1 MSKKTRHNKKRN
13 TAFLYETLVRE
24 LSKTML
30 TKQAD
35 RQKMVATALREHFK
49 KGTELSKEL
58 NVYRALLESD
68 SLQRPIAEK
77 LLSEAKR
84 LHNTIDKKK
93 LFNEQSTLIRFMNKY
108 ISKDIY
114 ANFVPNYKNLATISQ
129 ILNDDTSI
137 KRRVLL
143 EGEVVEYLC
152 GVQTKSV
159 ETLQPIDDIT
169 YKTFVQRFNEQ
180 YSGLLEEQRALLNHF
195 ILSFSDN
202 GLTLKT
208 YLNQE
213 VGRLKEVIKVGLE
226 QNEIKE
232 DRDMLDASNRVL
244 QIMNEFSKKPI
255 DENMVRTVLKVQ
267 DLAKEITGNGS

>member
-24 LSKTML
+24 LSKAML

-35 RQKMVATALREHFK
+35 RQKVVASALREHFK

-68 SLQRPIAEK
+68 NLQKPVAEK

-84 LHNTIDKKK
+84 LHNTIDKEK
-93 LFNEQSTLIRFMNKY
+93 LFTEQSALIRFMNKN
-108 ISKDIY
+108 ISKDIFG
-114 ANFVPNYKNLATISQ
+114 NFVPNYKNLATISQ

-152 GVQTKSV
+152 GAKTKSV
-159 ETLQPIDDIT
+159 ETLKPIDDLT
-169 YKTFVQRFNEQ
+169 YKTFVQKFNEQ
-180 YSGLLEEQRALLNHF
+180 YSGLLDEQRILLNHF
-195 ILSFSDN
+195 ILSFADN
-202 GLTLKT
+202 GLALKA
-208 YLNQE
+208 YLNEE
-213 VGRLKEVIKVGLE
+213 VGRLKEIIKVGLE
-226 QNEIKE
+226 KNEIKE
-232 DRDMLDASNRVL
+232 DRDMLASSNKVL
-244 QIMNEFSKKPI
+244 EIMSEFANKPI
-255 DENMVRTVLKVQ
+255 DESVVRTVLKVQ
-267 DLAKEITGNGS
+267 DLAKEISGNGS

>member
-13 TAFLYETLVRE
+13 TAFLYEALVRE
-24 LSKTML
+24 LSKAML
-30 TKQAD
+30 KKQSK
-35 RQKMVATALREHFK
+35 RQKMVADALKEHFK

-68 SLQRPIAEK
+68 NLQKPVAEK

-84 LHNTIDKKK
+84 LHATIDKKR
-93 LFNEQSTLIRFMNKY
+93 LFNEQSALIRFMNKH

-143 EGEVVEYLC
+143 EGEVVDYLC
-152 GVQTKSV
+152 GTPTKSV
-159 ETLQPIDDIT
+159 ENLKPIDDLV
-169 YKTFVQRFNEQ
+169 YKTFVEKFNEQ
-180 YSGLLEEQRALLNHF
+180 YSGLLDEQRALLNHF

-202 GLTLKT
+202 GLALKA
-208 YLNQE
+208 YLNEE
-213 VGRLKEVIKVGLE
+213 VGRLKKVIKVGLE
-226 QNEIKE
+226 QTEIKE
-232 DRDMLDASNRVL
+232 DRDMLSSSNKVIE
-244 QIMNEFSKKPI
+244 IMGEFAKKPI
-255 DENMVRTVLKVQ
+255 DEGMVRTVLKVQ
-267 DLAKEITGNGS
+267 GLAKEIAGNGS

>member
-35 RQKMVATALREHFK
+35 RQKVVATALREHFR

-68 SLQRPIAEK
+68 NLQKPIAEK

-84 LHNTIDKKK
+84 LHGTIDKRK
-93 LFNEQSTLIRFMNKY
+93 LFSEQSALIRFMNKY
-108 ISKDIY
+108 ISKDIF

-152 GVQTKSV
+152 GTQTKSV

-169 YKTFVQRFNEQ
+169 YKTFVQKYNEQ
-180 YSGLLEEQRALLNHF
+180 YSGLLEEQRVLLNHF

-202 GLTLKT
+202 GLALKT
-208 YLNQE
+208 YLNEE
-213 VGRLKEVIKVGLE
+213 VGRLKKIIKVGLE
-226 QNEIKE
+226 QNEIKQ
-232 DRDMLDASNRVL
+232 DQDMLDASNKVL
-244 QIMNEFSKKPI
+244 QIMNEFAKKPI
-255 DENMVRTVLKVQ
+255 DESMVRTVLKVQ
-267 DLAKEITGNGS
+267 DLAKEISGNGS

>member
-35 RQKMVATALREHFK
+35 RQKVVATALREHFK

-68 SLQRPIAEK
+68 NLQRPIAEK

-159 ETLQPIDDIT
+159 ETLQPIDNIT

-180 YSGLLEEQRALLNHF
+180 YSGLLEEQRVLLNHF

-232 DRDMLDASNRVL
+232 DRDMLDASNKVL
-244 QIMNEFSKKPI
+244 QIMNEFAKKPI
-255 DENMVRTVLKVQ
+255 DESVVRTVLKVQ